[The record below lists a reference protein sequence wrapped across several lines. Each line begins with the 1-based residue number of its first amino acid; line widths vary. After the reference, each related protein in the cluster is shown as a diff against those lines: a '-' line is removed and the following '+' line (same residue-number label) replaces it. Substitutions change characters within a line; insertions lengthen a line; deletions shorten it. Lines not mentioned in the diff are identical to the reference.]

1 MKALLDS
8 VILIDKMLVVESGS
22 RLVLEGGLPRFR
34 ALFGDPQRV
43 DLVTCLPGLP
53 QTLDPSTTRVI
64 SVTAVRAAR
73 DRWRLLLELRRQEY
87 SVIGIICSDEP
98 VMTLWKVAVALAV
111 RGKVLVFNENS
122 DFFWV
127 DWRHRKTLRQFVLFR
142 AGMLE
147 DGAVRK
153 LVQLATFPF
162 LLVFLLLYA
171 GWVHLI
177 RWGRLLTVEHP
188 KSPVG

>member
-1 MKALLDS
+1 MNLP
-8 VILIDKMLVVESGS
+8 IDKLLVVESGS
-22 RLVLEGGLPRFR
+22 RAVLEGGLPKFR
-34 ALFGDPQRV
+34 ALFGDPKRV

-53 QTLDPSTTRVI
+53 QTLDPATTQVF
-64 SVTAVRAAR
+64 SVTGAR
-73 DRWRLLLELRRQEY
+73 TAGERWRLVRELRREGY
-87 SVIGIICSDEP
+87 NVVGIICSDEP
-98 VMTLWKVAVALAV
+98 VMTPWKIAVALAV
-111 RGKVLVFNENS
+111 PGKVLVFNENS

-127 DWRHRKTLRQFVLFR
+127 DWDHRKTLRQFVLFR

-162 LLVFLLLYA
+162 LLAFLLLYA
-171 GWVHLI
+171 SAVHLL
-177 RWGRLLTVEHP
+177 RWGRLLTVERP